1 LCCSEASL
9 PVRRARGCGWIEGG
23 SCMSEL
29 RRRIDEAADVVRKKV
44 NAKPTVAIIL
54 GTGLGG
60 VAKEI
65 GRQERIPYA
74 EIPGF
79 AKPTVAT
86 HAGEMVFGELSG
98 KPVVVMEGRFHYY
111 EGHSMADV
119 TFPVRVARALGATH
133 LIVSN
138 AAGGLSPQFDAGDI
152 MIIEDHINLM
162 GENPLVGPND
172 DELGPRFPDMFEPYD
187 REMLRLAEEAA
198 LREGIRAHRGVYAAL
213 TGPCLET
220 RAEYR
225 FLRAIGA
232 DAVGMS
238 TVPEVIVAV
247 HAGFKTLG
255 LSCITDNCTPERLKP
270 VKIAEIIAIATRAE
284 PKLTKIV
291 TEVVAKL

>member
-1 LCCSEASL
+1 M
-9 PVRRARGCGWIEGG
+9 R
-23 SCMSEL
+23 EL
-29 RRRIDEAADVVRKKV
+29 RERIQEAAAAIREKV
-44 NAKPTVAIIL
+44 SLEPKVAIVL

-60 VAKEI
+60 LAEEI
-65 GRQERIPYA
+65 RSQERIPYD

-79 AKPTVAT
+79 AESTVAT
-86 HAGEMVFGELSG
+86 HAGVMVFGEISD

-111 EGHSMADV
+111 EGYSMAQV

-138 AAGGLSPQFDAGDI
+138 AAGGLNPEFDAGDI
-152 MIIEDHINLM
+152 MIIEDHMNLM

-172 DELGPRFPDMFEPYD
+172 DELGPRFPDMFEAYD
-187 REMLRLAEEAA
+187 SEMIRLAEEVA
-198 LREGIRAHRGVYAAL
+198 LKEGIKAHRGVYVGL

-225 FLRAIGA
+225 FLRTIGA

-255 LSCITDNCTPERLKP
+255 LSCITDNCTPERLK
-270 VKIAEIIAIATRAE
+270 VVNIADIIEVANKAE

>member
-1 LCCSEASL
+1 
-9 PVRRARGCGWIEGG
+9 
-23 SCMSEL
+23 MTEL
-29 RRRIDEAADVVRKKV
+29 RERIQKAVAGVKSKV
-44 NAKPTVAIIL
+44 STEPKVAIIL

-65 GRQERIPYA
+65 SSQERIPYGA
-74 EIPGF
+74 IPGF
-79 AKPTVAT
+79 VKATVAT
-86 HAGEMVFGELSG
+86 HAGEMVFGDISG
-98 KPVVVMEGRFHYY
+98 KPVVAMEGRFHYY
-111 EGHSMADV
+111 EGHSMDDV

-138 AAGGLSPQFDAGDI
+138 AAGGVNPQFDAGDI

-162 GENPLVGPND
+162 GENPLIGPND
-172 DELGPRFPDMFEPYD
+172 DKLGPRFPDMFEAYD
-187 REMLRLAEEAA
+187 SEMIGLAEKVA
-198 LREGIRAHRGVYAAL
+198 LREGIRAHRGVYLAL

-225 FLRAIGA
+225 FLRTIGA

-247 HAGFKTLG
+247 HAGFRTLG

-270 VKIAEIIAIATRAE
+270 VNIAEIIEVAGKAE

-291 TEVVAKL
+291 TEVVGKL